1 MASNTITTALVLDT
15 KAFSK
20 RLDTVSAKLNAFK
33 GIGTAMGR
41 TLQYAV
47 GGGLLIAGGNALKA
61 ASDFDLTNQKLKALA
76 GPGNARAVK
85 TLSDTARQLGE
96 NSIYTASQVAEMQL
110 SLKKLGLE
118 VSTIDEMSESVLKFA
133 LAMDVD
139 VNEAGKTVV
148 ATMKKFTNS
157 FTEFNTA
164 QEKSAAITEQF
175 VAASVK
181 SALQFDTLQSALGYV
196 GAEAN
201 AAGFDFAETAAILG
215 KLADAGFQ
223 GSRGGRILRRVL
235 QQVGKEGGSAASN
248 FRDLIR
254 DQKEFN
260 EVIKIVGVRAA
271 GGTLAL
277 GGLNDEIKT
286 LASEIRDSKGQV
298 DAFSDA
304 VDNTFM
310 AGIKRIISAVEE
322 VGIKLL
328 TEFEK
333 PIKDAGKAIE
343 RFVRGISV
351 EDVRAFGQ
359 AIVFLGKAL
368 VAAKVVSLVAG
379 LGSGIAKLIK
389 FFKDFKTSRL
399 GLAVASEI
407 GLIGQALTAIGAAPL
422 AAIGFMAAGIGNF
435 AEKVKKAK
443 EETLSLER
451 ATRGATIMQ
460 ERQAEAFEK
469 LEDLKLEE
477 VFRRIRKGAVE
488 AQLAFREG
496 TSPATPEQ
504 IADNFIPN
512 SVLNF
517 LVSKADSYA
526 GQFGATWAEGMAQA
540 IREFLPKAVKTA
552 AEVADEEAR
561 ALIERYGGTYGL
573 TQAQFEAAAA
583 ANAYA
588 AALADIRREEIAAIG
603 RDSDFFGDNLD
614 DGTLNIQPITFEDDF
629 VDDITTLEESLSQI
643 YARGEE
649 LQNIFTG
656 VGSIIGNAF
665 LQAIQG
671 ARSFG
676 DAIKQQLLAAIG
688 ALIAKITTLT
698 IVFGLAALAKAL
710 FDGGSSIAQGAAA
723 ITKSGFGSFLSGN
736 MGLGN
741 LSSPTVNVRQTGF
754 VAGSD
759 LVLTT
764 GRGFSANDRLYG

>member
-1 MASNTITTALVLDT
+1 MASNTITTALVLDS

-20 RLDTVSAKLNAFK
+20 RLDAVSAKLNAFG
-33 GIGTAMGR
+33 GIGKQVRR
-41 TLQYAV
+41 TMEFAI
-47 GGGLLIAGGNALKA
+47 GGGLIIAGGNALKA

-76 GPGNARAVK
+76 GPENQRGVK
-85 TLSDTARQLGE
+85 TLADTARRLGE

-235 QQVGKEGGSAASN
+235 QQVGKQGGAASEN

-277 GGLNDEIKT
+277 GGLNDEIAA
-286 LASEIRDSKGQV
+286 LADEIRDSKGQV
-298 DAFSDA
+298 DAFSEA
-304 VDNTFM
+304 VDNSFM
-310 AGIKRIISAVEE
+310 AGIKRIVSAVEE

-343 RFVRGISV
+343 RFVRSISV
-351 EDVRAFGQ
+351 EDVKRFGE
-359 AIVFLGKAL
+359 AIAALGKAL
-368 VAAKVVSLVAG
+368 IAAKIVSTIASLA
-379 LGSGIAKLIK
+379 SGVAKLIK

-399 GLAVASEI
+399 GLAVATEF
-407 GLIGQALTAIGAAPL
+407 GLIGQAITALGALPITAIAVLTAGV
-422 AAIGFMAAGIGNF
+422 GNF
-435 AEKVKKAK
+435 VEKVK
-443 EETLSLER
+443 R
-451 ATRGATIMQ
+451 ARQESKDYATAMGASTAAIAA
-460 ERQAEAFEK
+460 QARALGEVEK
-469 LEDLKLEE
+469 LKPEE
-477 VFRRIRKGAVE
+477 VYKRLRNGAVE
-488 AQLAFREG
+488 FMKAVKDG
-496 TSPATPEQ
+496 TTPADASV
-504 IADNFIPN
+504 IAETFIPQGVFDEIMAKAN
-512 SVLNF
+512 SL
-517 LVSKADSYA
+517 A
-526 GQFGATWAEGMAQA
+526 GQFGTTFDEALA
-540 IREFLPKAVKTA
+540 IAVREFLPAPVRTA
-552 AEVADEEAR
+552 IEEAEE
-561 ALIERYGGTYGL
+561 AAKKLIDRYGGTHGL
-573 TQAQFEAAAA
+573 TEEQAKLNAE

-588 AALADIRREEIAAIG
+588 EALAAIRREELAAIA
-603 RDSDFFGDNLD
+603 RDSDFFGDNQD
-614 DGTLNIQPITFEDDF
+614 QELNISFIDDTEEF
-629 VDDITTLEESLSQI
+629 KDDLTDLEASLAQI

-649 LQNIFTG
+649 LQNVFTG
-656 VGSIIGNAF
+656 VGSIVGNAF

-676 DAIKQQLLAAIG
+676 DAIRQQLLAAIG
-688 ALIAKITTLT
+688 ALVSKLVTLT
-698 IVFGLAALAKAL
+698 AVYGLAALAKAL

-736 MGLGN
+736 LGLGN
-741 LSSPTVNVRQTGF
+741 LSSPTINVRQTGF